1 MDHIVYVDAK
11 SGEMEQLLIG
21 KKTMIVRGAAGR
33 KIPYD
38 RVANGDRLFFARNNG
53 EGLILASALA
63 KQVNQF
69 GPVSPQLSLEI
80 LKDHQVQLNL
90 SEKQVNR
97 WGGKRYLV
105 LIEIDSL
112 QEIQP
117 FKFNRSAFN
126 NMDDWLPVGNIEMVK
141 VNQ

>member
-11 SGEMEQLLIG
+11 SGEMEQLLNG

-38 RVANGDRLFFARNNG
+38 RVESGDRLFFTRNNG
-53 EGLILASALA
+53 EGVILASAYA
-63 KQVNQF
+63 KQVTQF
-69 GPVSPQLSLEI
+69 DTLSRELYFEI
-80 LKDHQVQLNL
+80 LENHQSMLNL
-90 SEKQVNR
+90 SPGQFNR

-112 QEIQP
+112 QEVQP

-126 NMDDWLPVGNIEMVK
+126 NMDDWLPVGNIETVK
-141 VNQ
+141 VKQ

>member
-11 SGEMEQLLIG
+11 SGEMEQLLNG
-21 KKTMIVRGAAGR
+21 EKTMIVRGAAGR

-38 RVANGDRLFFARNNG
+38 RIESGDRLFFTRNNG
-53 EGLILASALA
+53 EGLILASAFA
-63 KQVNQF
+63 KQVTQF
-69 GPVSPQLSLEI
+69 GPLSRELSFEI
-80 LKDHQVQLNL
+80 LEKHQSMLNL
-90 SEKQVNR
+90 STVQFNR

-112 QEIQP
+112 QEVQP

-126 NMDDWLPVGNIEMVK
+126 NMDDWLPVGNIETVK
-141 VNQ
+141 VTQ